1 MQHTPMLMK
10 MLQFP
15 ETTLPGQLFNDFLNG
30 HPVFD
35 IYEVSALGV
44 DVLENMTVLLMHND
58 GDVICIDHTQ
68 QPPRWVSCDVY
79 DSESAL
85 EMNWFISGN
94 MHCARLFEDFRI
106 YGHPLGFIITI
117 GRHAEGFYTYLL
129 SLD

>member
-1 MQHTPMLMK
+1 MLMNNK
-10 MLQFP
+10 LQFP
-15 ETTLPGQLFNDFLNG
+15 ESTLPGQLFNDFLNG

-35 IYEVSALGV
+35 IYEVNAINVEHHES
-44 DVLENMTVLLMHND
+44 MTVLLMHDD

-79 DSESAL
+79 DNESAL

-94 MHCARLFEDFRI
+94 MHCARLSEDFRV
-106 YGHPLGFIITI
+106 YGHPTGTLITI
-117 GRHAEGFYTYLL
+117 ARHTEGFYTYLL